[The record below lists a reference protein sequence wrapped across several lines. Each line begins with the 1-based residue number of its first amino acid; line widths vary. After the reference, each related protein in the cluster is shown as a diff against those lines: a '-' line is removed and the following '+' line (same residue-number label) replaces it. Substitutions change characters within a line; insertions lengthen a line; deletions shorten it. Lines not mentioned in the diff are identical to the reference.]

1 MKLRLGET
9 SKFINLSVL
18 KFVFFYKKLSKKL
31 QISIVDEKE
40 MEKERSFP
48 IEMLRIQRNVTNE
61 KGNYNVV
68 CCYSVSVKYS

>member
-18 KFVFFYKKLSKKL
+18 KFVFFYKKSSKKL
-31 QISIVDEKE
+31 QISVVDEKE
-40 MEKERSFP
+40 METGRSFP